1 MKGKAKVDAILAK
14 TNGLKKQHGISL
26 GIHLFGKRKLFRI
39 WWQEDTYKITLS
51 TTPIPFINKINK
63 KIQFG

>member
-14 TNGLKKQHGISL
+14 TNGLKKKQHGISL
-26 GIHLFGKRKLFRI
+26 GIHLFGKESYLEFGGRKTLI
-39 WWQEDTYKITLS
+39 KSLS
-51 TTPIPFINKINK
+51 TTPIPFINKRNK